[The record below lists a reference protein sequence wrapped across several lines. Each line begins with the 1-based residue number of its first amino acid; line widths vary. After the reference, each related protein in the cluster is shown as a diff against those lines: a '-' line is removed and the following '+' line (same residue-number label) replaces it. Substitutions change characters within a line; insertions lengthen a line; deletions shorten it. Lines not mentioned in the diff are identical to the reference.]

1 MKSTVSTA
9 ISLIVCALA
18 ATATSG
24 LMFFEGV
31 FSREAWWTSFLGYEA
46 WMLSPYC
53 YLAAMALISRWSP
66 LESRV
71 IAVASIILAA
81 FAGYVQADAF
91 VLHRSPNSAVLFFWM
106 PTFQWLAAMAAG
118 VIAAFAGRLARSWQQ
133 KRSRRSAL

>member
-53 YLAAMALISRWSP
+53 YLAAMALISRRSP
-66 LESRV
+66 LESTV
-71 IAVASIILAA
+71 IAVASLIAIA
-81 FAGYVQADAF
+81 FAGYVQVEAF
-91 VLHRSPNSAVLFFWM
+91 FLRRSPNSAVMFFWM
-106 PTFQWLAAMAAG
+106 PAFQWSAAIAAG
-118 VIAAFAGRLARSWQQ
+118 VIAAFTGRLVRSRQL
-133 KRSRRSAL
+133 KRSRYPAP